1 MVGDWRRTGGGLAMF
16 EMQVRTLLANECTP
30 CISGEFNRFV
40 MPWLDH
46 GIHSVAVVAE
56 TDANCRTSCFGCAL
70 ERHGCHD
77 QVMAGRRN
85 DGARRVS
92 QSAPRL
98 AAFRHPCSVTVLRAL
113 STNTLAAEDRG

>member
-16 EMQVRTLLANECTP
+16 EIQVRTLLVNESTP
-30 CISGEFNRFV
+30 CISGDLKRFV

-56 TDANCRTSCFGCAL
+56 TNANYRNSYFGGEL

-77 QVMAGRRN
+77 QVMA
-85 DGARRVS
+85 
-92 QSAPRL
+92 
-98 AAFRHPCSVTVLRAL
+98 
-113 STNTLAAEDRG
+113 